1 MSDYRVI
8 TDATCD
14 IDPALAEAHHIQ
26 VIPMEVILDDKTF
39 YHYADFRNYPAK
51 DYYQKLREG
60 AKSHTSA
67 INPQTYIDTFTPV
80 LKGGEDILYL
90 CFSSGL
96 SSTYQSSVLAVSQLR
111 DEFPDRKIY
120 TIDTLCACGGEGFLV
135 YYTALNHE
143 QGMSIEDNAAWADK
157 EKMHVAHWFTVSD
170 LFFLK
175 RGGRVSAATA
185 IAGSALQIKPL
196 MHVDNEGHLIAVGKV
211 HGRKASV
218 RAMFEKMKATIVHPE
233 GQTVMISQADCME
246 DALTLKQ
253 MILESLPVKEVI
265 ISTIGP
271 VVGCHGGPTMLTLF
285 FWATER

>member
-135 YYTALNHE
+135 YYTALNHDHR
-143 QGMSIEDNAAWADK
+143 QA
-157 EKMHVAHWFTVSD
+157 
-170 LFFLK
+170 
-175 RGGRVSAATA
+175 RRVPQRFP
-185 IAGSALQIKPL
+185 GQCDGVR
-196 MHVDNEGHLIAVGKV
+196 HHQELIRRKQCGK
-211 HGRKASV
+211 KAF
-218 RAMFEKMKATIVHPE
+218 RN
-233 GQTVMISQADCME
+233 D
-246 DALTLKQ
+246 
-253 MILESLPVKEVI
+253 
-265 ISTIGP
+265 
-271 VVGCHGGPTMLTLF
+271 
-285 FWATER
+285 